1 MKWSRVLTVLL
12 LSLAPQLTL
21 SADRTI
27 KDFTLASATDN
38 SVIHLAD
45 YNGKVVLL
53 NWWRTSCAWSQ
64 KESPKL
70 VELYK
75 QYHDKG
81 LVILGISDDTADT
94 VAQVP
99 AYLKRHGITWPV
111 GLNDQGEFQHEVVL
125 QSKAGDRAAGE
136 TPGNYIVSRSGKL
149 TYLGLDRSPEA
160 WQTLV
165 ETIKRALDERA
176 PAASPIAPRKLES
189 APPLELPDLQ
199 GKKVTLTSFSGKP
212 LIVNFFNSGSC
223 DWTGAVLSKLN
234 QDYAGRGLQVVA
246 IDLYD
251 SDDAIQQCTGKYGAK
266 YSVLRGDQP
275 TQMAWIG
282 DNKGWATFFVTHDG
296 KVFKKIVDS
305 INNGIEDAVFTKYA
319 EYLVVKR

>member
-1 MKWSRVLTVLL
+1 MRSPMKWSRVLTVLL
-12 LSLAPQLTL
+12 VSLAPQLTL

-99 AYLKRHGITWPV
+99 AYLKRQTRVRRHHEF
-111 GLNDQGEFQHEVVL
+111 DRQGQGGV
-125 QSKAGDRAAGE
+125 R
-136 TPGNYIVSRSGKL
+136 
-149 TYLGLDRSPEA
+149 
-160 WQTLV
+160 
-165 ETIKRALDERA
+165 
-176 PAASPIAPRKLES
+176 
-189 APPLELPDLQ
+189 Q
-199 GKKVTLTSFSGKP
+199 GKGGGQRSRRDDEDQAR
-212 LIVNFFNSGSC
+212 
-223 DWTGAVLSKLN
+223 DW
-234 QDYAGRGLQVVA
+234 
-246 IDLYD
+246 
-251 SDDAIQQCTGKYGAK
+251 
-266 YSVLRGDQP
+266 
-275 TQMAWIG
+275 
-282 DNKGWATFFVTHDG
+282 
-296 KVFKKIVDS
+296 
-305 INNGIEDAVFTKYA
+305 EA
-319 EYLVVKR
+319 E